1 MDYIKT
7 KLVRNGEVEKSAPP
21 DELLKALEKVAAD
34 YGYILDDT
42 ELSDSPGWRKNP
54 VATITVTG
62 PVQCGKSI
70 VMLRLARILE
80 EEFGAKVVL
89 DDGLRAETNLVR
101 DWVDVIDKGIDVGGS
116 NFIQAVGRQLQKTID
131 LKKWERTM
139 VARTT
144 WNLRENPKDV

>member
-70 VMLRLARILE
+70 VILRLARILE

-89 DDGLRAETNLVR
+89 DDGLRAETNLVQ
-101 DWVDVIDKGIDVGGS
+101 DWVDVICALLVFLKRNSEQRSFLMMDCERKPILFGIG
-116 NFIQAVGRQLQKTID
+116 
-131 LKKWERTM
+131 
-139 VARTT
+139 
-144 WNLRENPKDV
+144 